1 MSLGG
6 MVSPYFKKPVK
17 RAYSGL
23 CRIKRGCMQFRSK
36 IQSLV
41 SAVEAKQKGRG
52 GDAIVALV
60 AAIGESNVLSIGPMG
75 TGKTELFELLEK
87 ALPLSWVQFGSGQSS
102 VFQEQLNAH
111 SELEDVFGALDLEE
125 FREGTY
131 CRVAGAGIQSATV
144 ALIDEADKGSPAI
157 QNAMLGIIHAKERAM
172 RDNGERHKLPL
183 KFCYLTA
190 NFEEDLA
197 PAFLARCPLRAPTKI
212 AKEGL
217 SATLFERLS
226 GIKQEPSIERF
237 TEADFR
243 GIRDKAR
250 ELCASASKGFMSI
263 CDAINSLLKTNTNKS
278 DTPYSPR
285 DEYNMLWLTAIFAA
299 LMGADKLDTKHLGFL
314 VYGPWDKASYNKCRK
329 DIITNSG
336 ATDLTKDNA
345 DWSQLSPEDTV
356 LYTILYGANST
367 APTVDEALE
376 ATGQYWG

>member
-1 MSLGG
+1 
-6 MVSPYFKKPVK
+6 
-17 RAYSGL
+17 
-23 CRIKRGCMQFRSK
+23 MQFRSK

-41 SAVEAKQKGRG
+41 SAVESKQKGRG

-75 TGKTELFELLEK
+75 TGKTELFELLER

-111 SELEDVFGALDLEE
+111 SELEDVFGAVDIEA

-131 CRVAGAGIQSATV
+131 CRVEGAGIQSATT

-197 PAFLARCPLRAPTKI
+197 PAFLARCPLRISTKI

-226 GIKQEPSIERF
+226 GVREEPSIERF
-237 TEADFR
+237 TEADFEA
-243 GIRDKAR
+243 IRAKAR
-250 ELCASASKGFMSI
+250 QLCATVDRGFMTI
-263 CDAINSLLKTNTNKS
+263 CDGLTALLKTNTLKS
-278 DTPYSPR
+278 EAPYSPR
-285 DEYNMLWLTAIFAA
+285 DEYNMLWLTAIFAS
-299 LMGADKLDTKHLGFL
+299 LMGADKLETKHLGFFI
-314 VYGPWDKASYNKCRK
+314 YGPWEKSAYNKCRN
-329 DIITNSG
+329 DIVERSG
-336 ATDLTKDNA
+336 ATSIIAQNA
-345 DWSQLSPEDTV
+345 NWSHLSTEDTV
-356 LYTILYGANST
+356 LYTILYGANNT
-367 APTVDEALE
+367 APSVEEALE